1 MSYEADFFT
10 HYNQYI
16 AAPTPMHPTVAFTF
30 WWADGKTDE
39 YFDVLIMPTRPASLR
54 ETRRE
59 MYNAG
64 DHFVL
69 RLTIQNEE
77 NVPVYFNANYIRIPN
92 H

>member
-39 YFDVLIMPTRPASLR
+39 YFDVLIMPTRPAC
-54 ETRRE
+54 EKPEEKCTTRGITL
-59 MYNAG
+59 Y
-64 DHFVL
+64 
-69 RLTIQNEE
+69 
-77 NVPVYFNANYIRIPN
+77 
-92 H
+92 